1 MKQAIEHADDV
12 KASDRVAYK
21 HHNKANLIRKMA
33 LEQSRSTRKTTHIDE
48 KQRTGLEGA
57 GNRGENNL
65 VRRDICGLKLFF
77 SDQRFSQ
84 VSGSLLISEMTH
96 SHAVPNFIF
105 ATGYQ
110 NESRVAANL

>member
-1 MKQAIEHADDV
+1 M
-12 KASDRVAYK
+12 
-21 HHNKANLIRKMA
+21 
-33 LEQSRSTRKTTHIDE
+33 EQSKGTRKPTHID
-48 KQRTGLEGA
+48 KKLRTGLEGA
-57 GNRGENNL
+57 GNREENNL
-65 VRRDICGLKLFF
+65 VRRDICSLKLFF

-110 NESRVAANL
+110 NESRVATRL